1 MVGLQRGPD
10 LKQPNFRPR
19 VAGKKARRF
28 CVMLQ
33 KLRQAGIMVLAN
45 NRK

>member
-19 VAGKKARRF
+19 VAGKKS
-28 CVMLQ
+28 Q
-33 KLRQAGIMVLAN
+33 KILFYASKTETSWDYGFS
-45 NRK
+45 